1 MKLVD
6 LNVLIYATDET
17 AAHHAVAKDWLDRSM
32 SSSET
37 IGIPT
42 AVAVGY
48 VRLTTSPRI
57 MAAPLDTTT
66 SIGVV
71 AGWYQRV
78 NVTAPQPTSRH
89 YEVLDRL
96 LAPIGTGGN
105 LVSDANL
112 AALAVEHGAVLCS
125 FDRDFGRFSGIRWVE
140 PRPAL

>member
-48 VRLTTSPRI
+48 VRRTTSPGSWR
-57 MAAPLDTTT
+57 
-66 SIGVV
+66 
-71 AGWYQRV
+71 
-78 NVTAPQPTSRH
+78 
-89 YEVLDRL
+89 
-96 LAPIGTGGN
+96 
-105 LVSDANL
+105 
-112 AALAVEHGAVLCS
+112 
-125 FDRDFGRFSGIRWVE
+125 
-140 PRPAL
+140 PRSTPPRASAS

>member
-1 MKLVD
+1 
-6 LNVLIYATDET
+6 
-17 AAHHAVAKDWLDRSM
+17 
-32 SSSET
+32 
-37 IGIPT
+37 
-42 AVAVGY
+42 
-48 VRLTTSPRI
+48 